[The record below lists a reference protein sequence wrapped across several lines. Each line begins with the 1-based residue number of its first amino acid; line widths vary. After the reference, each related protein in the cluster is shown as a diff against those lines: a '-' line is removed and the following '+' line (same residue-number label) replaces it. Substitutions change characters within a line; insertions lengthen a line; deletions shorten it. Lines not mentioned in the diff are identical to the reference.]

1 MGHTDRQTNRQT
13 VSARHER
20 AVLPFILIPCN
31 LTVCFGV
38 GSLYKQFFQECSL
51 TACPMDLFPAISKRL
66 PVYKTDFQCIPCYS
80 HPATPKTSVAT
91 RCQSC
96 ALRVRLLPL
105 YSHTHP
111 VTPVPQYE
119 DTRLLD
125 VTSVGLSIKVP
136 GYINTQGRAALCD
149 KKNGIQ
155 RHSVGDGYMQD
166 LRVDSLLPHR
176 HGQHLLQKGFRQP
189 GDGLAGRTTICH
201 FQISILTKVDF

>member
-1 MGHTDRQTNRQT
+1 MDKPDI
-13 VSARHER
+13 SS
-20 AVLPFILIPCN
+20 F
-31 LTVCFGV
+31 VC
-38 GSLYKQFFQECSL
+38 LLLACSGAPTKHL
-51 TACPMDLFPAISKRL
+51 ATQRFSTHRL
-66 PVYKTDFQCIPCYS
+66 PATSDRYSSLEGKQLKNPKLKCQGCFSQDLNRSEQNDVYPVIPTPR
-80 HPATPKTSVAT
+80 HPDDKTSVAT

-96 ALRVRLLPL
+96 ARRVRLLPL

-155 RHSVGDGYMQD
+155 RHSVGDGYKQD

-189 GDGLAGRTTICH
+189 GDGLAVLYPVYGI
-201 FQISILTKVDF
+201 